1 MGVGEMGHRWEG
13 SSSLCA
19 FSHSLVNH
27 RRAFPKPKQFFN
39 DNYFMIYYFNENC
52 LQQLISIKMCFL
64 PPFFSLQKLKHRARG
79 CSPDIRQIDLD
90 VNRTFRD
97 HIMFRDRYGVK

>member
-1 MGVGEMGHRWEG
+1 MILPFVIGFLTTDFHKNVL
-13 SSSLCA
+13 SSPL
-19 FSHSLVNH
+19 
-27 RRAFPKPKQFFN
+27 FP
-39 DNYFMIYYFNENC
+39 
-52 LQQLISIKMCFL
+52 
-64 PPFFSLQKLKHRARG
+64 LQKLKHRARG

>member
-1 MGVGEMGHRWEG
+1 MRIILLFVIDFSTDFHNNVL
-13 SSSLCA
+13 SSPL
-19 FSHSLVNH
+19 
-27 RRAFPKPKQFFN
+27 FP
-39 DNYFMIYYFNENC
+39 
-52 LQQLISIKMCFL
+52 
-64 PPFFSLQKLKHRARG
+64 LQKLKHRARG

>member
-1 MGVGEMGHRWEG
+1 MILLKQENFVNEDYFTICHRLLTDFHNNVL
-13 SSSLCA
+13 SSPL
-19 FSHSLVNH
+19 
-27 RRAFPKPKQFFN
+27 FP
-39 DNYFMIYYFNENC
+39 
-52 LQQLISIKMCFL
+52 
-64 PPFFSLQKLKHRARG
+64 LQKLKHRARG